1 MQHFIT
7 SGRPYQS
14 TTFHVVA
21 EAGLDRAIKPAS
33 LQHFVRNI
41 SHAKMPSDDTE
52 SLSTAITDNYLVP
65 VTIDKE
71 PIIFNGND
79 ATIEGT
85 LYECGR
91 FYKRND
97 LFQPLFSHRAVAL
110 SNGKLAVESP
120 NSV

>member
-1 MQHFIT
+1 M
-7 SGRPYQS
+7 S
-14 TTFHVVA
+14 
-21 EAGLDRAIKPAS
+21 
-33 LQHFVRNI
+33 
-41 SHAKMPSDDTE
+41 SDGNE
-52 SLSTAITDNYLVP
+52 SLSTANTDNYLVP

-91 FYKRND
+91 FYKRNG

-120 NSV
+120 NTVYFTTGKIVDAHDFDDPCPPRMATTPLWAHG